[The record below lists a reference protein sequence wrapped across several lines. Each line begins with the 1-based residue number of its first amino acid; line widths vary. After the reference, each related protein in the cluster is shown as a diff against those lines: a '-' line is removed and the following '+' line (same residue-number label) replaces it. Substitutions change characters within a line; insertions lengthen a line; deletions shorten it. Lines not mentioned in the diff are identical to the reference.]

1 MGVLGAASYNKFGN
15 KPTKLLRYGTENAS
29 ANKRL
34 AALKLAK
41 SPLRTQRFKI
51 MLIQVG
57 YDIELAVASPMALI
71 HLLRVHPS
79 RQGDLLQPEVI
90 TVSPSL
96 AAEEYIDS
104 FGNHCGRINVPEGVR
119 SVKFSSRAVV
129 CDSGLLDVQHYAA
142 QQHDP
147 RELPTSTL
155 QFLLPSRYCEVDSE
169 LLNFAWTQFGSTPL
183 GWSRV
188 QAICDFVHHHIRFD
202 YQCARANRTALEGFR
217 ERVGVCRDFA
227 HLAVTLCRCMNIP
240 ARYVTGYLGDIGA
253 PLLPGPMDFSAWFEV
268 YLGDR
273 WCTCDARHN
282 RPRIG
287 RIVMAQGRDAGDVPI
302 VMGFGQHSLLRF
314 DVITYEVGP
323 DTAVTNPFAA
333 LHLVTG

>member
-1 MGVLGAASYNKFGN
+1 
-15 KPTKLLRYGTENAS
+15 
-29 ANKRL
+29 
-34 AALKLAK
+34 
-41 SPLRTQRFKI
+41 
-51 MLIQVG
+51 MLIQIG

-71 HLLRVHPS
+71 HLLHVHPS
-79 RQGDLLQPEVI
+79 RRDDLLQPEVI
-90 TVSPSL
+90 TVSPTF

-104 FGNHCGRINVPEGVR
+104 FGNHCGRINVSEGVS
-119 SVKFSSRAVV
+119 SVKFSSRAVIR
-129 CDSGLLDVQHYAA
+129 DSGLLDVQHYAA
-142 QQHDP
+142 HQHDP
-147 RELPTSTL
+147 RELPASTL

-268 YLGDR
+268 YLGDH

-314 DVITYEVGP
+314 DVITREVRP
-323 DTAVTNPFAA
+323 DTSVIDPLAA
-333 LHLVTG
+333 LHLVAG